1 MIARTIAALAA
12 ATPLALAG
20 PLTPPAGPPADT
32 SPSLDD
38 VNNAI
43 NNVLDTL
50 TGAPIPLPMVPG
62 DADSEHVITQ
72 PGRYILDDDLVV
84 PGGKSGVRIESDCVE
99 LLLGGHTI
107 KDGGGAEALVE
118 VLLGPPIVLPT
129 PGVKVADGVLD
140 GGERAIDAPNTP
152 VIAEHLKLV
161 DQAIEALRVGPD
173 SEVRDTD
180 IFDSGG
186 NGITANERLVTEAVR
201 VARATLDG
209 INAGP
214 GAEIRDTEIID
225 PGGNGAT
232 LGDESLVTDT
242 GVTNCTG
249 TGLDVGA
256 HSTVRDT
263 RVDTAA
269 TGITTGNNSLVT
281 EVGVT
286 NCTGTGIDVAQGST
300 VHNSTVTGATD
311 GVATGDSSLV
321 IRTIATQCTGRAIVL
336 GNASRAQDCEARDS
350 DVGIDAADACTLQSN
365 SVLGCINVGIALG
378 SDGSA
383 SDNVVRF
390 VPAGNGIQLGQSNTV
405 ERCLVIG
412 AAGDAIGPMG
422 QGNIIQHNTC
432 RDSNVGFQM
441 TPGSYYYNNQCF
453 GNANNIIPNPAAA
466 YGPIVPI
473 TGAGDL
479 GLIPQTQHPLAN
491 FQD

>member
-20 PLTPPAGPPADT
+20 PLTPPPGPPADT

-38 VNNAI
+38 I
-43 NNVLDTL
+43 NDTINDVLDTL

-84 PGGKSGVRIESDCVE
+84 PAGKSGVRIEADCVE

-107 KDGGGAEALVE
+107 RDGGGAEALVE

-129 PGVKVADGVLD
+129 PGVKVADGVLA
-140 GGERAIDAPNTP
+140 GGERGIDAPNTP
-152 VIAEHLKLV
+152 VIAEHLKLL

-186 NGITANERLVTEAVR
+186 NGITAEERFVAEAVR

-209 INAGP
+209 INAGDE
-214 GAEIRDTEIID
+214 AEIRDTEIID
-225 PGGNGAT
+225 PGDDGIEALDRAIIEATKVIGAAGNGAK
-232 LGDESLVTDT
+232 LGND
-242 GVTNCTG
+242 
-249 TGLDVGA
+249 
-256 HSTVRDT
+256 
-263 RVDTAA
+263 
-269 TGITTGNNSLVT
+269 SLVT
-281 EVGVT
+281 ETGIA
-286 NCTGTGIDVAQGST
+286 NCAGTGIDVGQGST
-300 VHNSTVTGATD
+300 VHNATVKGAAD

-321 IRTIATQCTGRAIVL
+321 IRTIATQCTGTAIVL
-336 GNASRAQDCEARDS
+336 GNASHAQGCEARDS
-350 DVGIDAADACTLQSN
+350 DVGIAAADACTLRSN
-365 SVLGCINVGIALG
+365 SVLGCINAGIALG
-378 SDGSA
+378 SDGIA

-390 VPAGNGIQLGQSNTV
+390 VPAGNGIQLGQGNTV

-432 RDSNVGFQM
+432 RDSNIGLQM
-441 TPGSYYYNNQCF
+441 APGSYYYNNQCF

-466 YGPIVPI
+466 FGPIVSI